1 MIFLAFFAQ
10 VAVWINHSSFI
21 PIASPVW
28 NGALEVHF
36 SGWEFMKL
44 KAGDLP
50 PMGVPTNGIRALKE
64 TQCANYRKTMH

>member
-36 SGWEFMKL
+36 SGWELVKL

-50 PMGVPTNGIRALKE
+50 PHG
-64 TQCANYRKTMH
+64 CANKWYQGIEGNSVH